1 MGDPSPRPRPNRAWL
16 TAAIAASLVGG
27 VSVVTFAVWWFMHVS
42 GDCGVVRFY
51 EQAFAVILV
60 GGWLVGTA
68 AGVGLAIHGFVKKS
82 RSIVPGTVIAIL
94 VNLGTLLV
102 CTNVVHAVREAD
114 FSLKST
120 ERLMQF
126 LAGEEMDNRQHAA
139 HELGERRAAEAVPA
153 LCAVLDDTRGD
164 INLRLNASTA
174 LGKICSPPPPPKATV
189 DQAVTSLIKALE
201 DKQEHI
207 PGDAAEA
214 LGRIGDARAVAPLT
228 ELLGD
233 RKQNRHAREAAAK
246 ALERIGG
253 RKARDVLE
261 RFRNPPASA
270 SAGLLGE
277 WELCEGKDRLTVT
290 FSADEEVV
298 LDKWDMSIPRNY
310 HLDSFYEKRGET
322 VTVED
327 LDGTM
332 WVFHFREGRLF
343 LVENGDEKEMVR
355 KKDQ

>member
-1 MGDPSPRPRPNRAWL
+1 MGDPSPGPRPNKAWL
-16 TAAIAASLVGG
+16 TAVIIASLVGG

-68 AGVGLAIHGFVKKS
+68 AGVGLAVHGFVKRS
-82 RSIVPGTVIAIL
+82 RSIVPGTAIAIL

-102 CTNVVHAVREAD
+102 CAKVVRAVREAD

-120 ERLMQF
+120 ERLMRF
-126 LAGEEMDNRQHAA
+126 LAGEEMDDRQHAA

-153 LCAVLDDTRGD
+153 LCGILDDTQEH

-174 LGKICSPPPPPKATV
+174 LGKICAPPPPPKATV
-189 DQAVTSLIKALE
+189 GQAVTSLIKALK

-207 PGDAAEA
+207 PGNAAEA
-214 LGRIGDARAVAPLT
+214 LGRIGGKEAR
-228 ELLGD
+228 D
-233 RKQNRHAREAAAK
+233 
-246 ALERIGG
+246 ALER
-253 RKARDVLE
+253 L
-261 RFRNPPASA
+261 RNPRASA

-277 WELCEGKDRLTVT
+277 WELHEGKDRLTVT

-310 HLDSFYEKRGET
+310 HLDSFYEKHGET

-327 LDGTM
+327 LDGTT
-332 WVFHFREGRLF
+332 WVFRFREGGLF
-343 LVENGDEKEMVR
+343 FVENGEEKEMVR
-355 KKDQ
+355 KKGQ